1 MLLTRMIKY
10 EGLRHPDIFFY
21 IWLKILLLSC
31 NCNDK
36 RSVLLDTNKYTVF
49 FIQMFVL
56 LIDIKCYLLYGNK
69 GYNIVERNHFNKC
82 F

>member
-10 EGLRHPDIFFY
+10 EGLRQPDIFFY

-36 RSVLLDTNKYTVF
+36 RNVLLDTNKYTVF
-49 FIQMFVL
+49 FL
-56 LIDIKCYLLYGNK
+56 YKCLCY
-69 GYNIVERNHFNKC
+69 
-82 F
+82 